1 MAKQYTQTGPI
12 ARTLELVGQRWTI
25 LILQELLRGHH
36 RFAELQ
42 EQVEGIAPN
51 VLSDRLKALEEYEVV
66 ERKFYS
72 DHPPRAEYH
81 LTTKGHELGIVAGAL
96 AVWGAKHLSDDI
108 ALVHTE
114 CGSRMNVI
122 YHCPACD
129 TSVKGAG
136 VRLENQDDPLQ
147 EH

>member
-1 MAKQYTQTGPI
+1 
-12 ARTLELVGQRWTI
+12 
-25 LILQELLRGHH
+25 
-36 RFAELQ
+36 
-42 EQVEGIAPN
+42 
-51 VLSDRLKALEEYEVV
+51 
-66 ERKFYS
+66 
-72 DHPPRAEYH
+72 
-81 LTTKGHELGIVAGAL
+81 
-96 AVWGAKHLSDDI
+96 VWGAKHLSGDI

>member
-1 MAKQYTQTGPI
+1 VAKQYTQTGPI

-51 VLSDRLKALEEYEVV
+51 VLSDRLQALEEYEVV

-81 LTTKGHELGIVAGAL
+81 LTAKGHELGIVAGAL
-96 AVWGAKHLSDDI
+96 QCGARSI
-108 ALVHTE
+108 
-114 CGSRMNVI
+114 
-122 YHCPACD
+122 CPA
-129 TSVKGAG
+129 TSPWSIPNAAQG
-136 VRLENQDDPLQ
+136 
-147 EH
+147 